1 MRKNIVHYVT
11 ARYMKQNKKRTFTT
25 FLGIVLMVTLMTC
38 VFVGKDTGMAFMEYA
53 VSLKDGKWHVSFY
66 DTDKKGLEEAKKLP
80 YVKETALSANYGN
93 TEFPFSASKSRPY
106 LTVKVYTEN
115 CFDWMNIEL
124 KEGRFPKNG
133 SELLLSESVL
143 KDGAEIKIGDT
154 VSAEFFNRSI
164 TGIGKKGEKTVF
176 PFWNIK
182 VEAGKTVEVPQD
194 FPFYGEENPSIRE
207 NREYTGK
214 KQTYKIVGIMETPG
228 FEKVV

>member
-93 TEFPFSASKSRPY
+93 TEFSFSASKSRPY

-143 KDGAEIKIGDT
+143 KDGAEIKSEIRVRRSFST
-154 VSAEFFNRSI
+154 EVLPESVKREKKLFFRSG
-164 TGIGKKGEKTVF
+164 TL
-176 PFWNIK
+176 
-182 VEAGKTVEVPQD
+182 
-194 FPFYGEENPSIRE
+194 R
-207 NREYTGK
+207 
-214 KQTYKIVGIMETPG
+214 
-228 FEKVV
+228 